1 MGCGKVLWPEQKKET
16 MAMATKTT
24 RTKPPKVTGLKAP
37 TGTAK
42 IKKAWRIQFEK
53 DQWRL
58 DLALESMDN
67 VLDDYHD
74 HIGGFGARLGQ
85 MGIDVEGQ
93 AKRLD
98 LVGKAYFKL
107 ILSLTGQVETARGLL
122 HELVNFDWTDEELD
136 EVPKYLG

>member
-1 MGCGKVLWPEQKKET
+1 MS
-16 MAMATKTT
+16 TKTT
-24 RTKPPKVTGLKAP
+24 RTKPPKAMGLKAP
-37 TGTAK
+37 TGAAK
-42 IKKAWRIQFEK
+42 IKKAWRTQFEK

-74 HIGGFGARLGQ
+74 HISEFSSRLGQ

-93 AKRLD
+93 GKRLD
-98 LVGKAYFKL
+98 LVGKAYL
-107 ILSLTGQVETARGLL
+107 MLVYSLTGQVETARGLL
-122 HELVNFDWTDEELD
+122 HELVNFDWTDDELD